1 MKSKMVRLP
10 RARARFGSCSG
21 VLLAHGRALAS
32 LRRPQNVPVASYTV
46 REASLPTS
54 CKLGIPN
61 TTLQFSNSLKGARSS
76 QKPHAQFIT
85 MTGHIKISPEG
96 GVRGRAQVQAAG
108 CPLPVESCGQRS
120 VLAAVC
126 DKMHGVSSTRATHLG
141 LGIQTF
147 SSGSVMCAE
156 LMLPAPPESKRAGG
170 PEPPPEVTLSA
181 QPGCRGPGPR

>member
-1 MKSKMVRLP
+1 MHTGVPSRPCVGRRMCLWLLTQFGRPHFRPAASWGSPIP
-10 RARARFGSCSG
+10 RSSS
-21 VLLAHGRALAS
+21 VIH
-32 LRRPQNVPVASYTV
+32 
-46 REASLPTS
+46 
-54 CKLGIPN
+54 
-61 TTLQFSNSLKGARSS
+61 LKGARSS

-156 LMLPAPPESKRAGG
+156 LMLPAPPESKKAGG